1 VECGGGGCL
10 ASSGRGE
17 RRTRR
22 VKQDQEIDQ
31 GEEVASER
39 VMKKNK
45 KNEDEEKKKRRRF
58 V

>member
-1 VECGGGGCL
+1 L
-10 ASSGRGE
+10 SRIKRKRGAKDE
-17 RRTRR
+17 EGETRPR
-22 VKQDQEIDQ
+22 NRQ